1 MCAKG
6 VMYYGRGTDNESRWP
21 GATSGGDEAEAE
33 ERGGETDLQEVW
45 IHVGAGFR
53 TDKMGWQEATDGLA
67 WLGESTRGVFAN
79 VPGAQCEED
88 REESA

>member
-1 MCAKG
+1 MKEDLTKKEKIL
-6 VMYYGRGTDNESRWP
+6 YYECLTPDFI
-21 GATSGGDEAEAE
+21 EA
-33 ERGGETDLQEVW
+33 W
-45 IHVGAGFR
+45 IHGGAGFR
-53 TDKMGWQEATDGLA
+53 TDKVGWQKAIDGLA